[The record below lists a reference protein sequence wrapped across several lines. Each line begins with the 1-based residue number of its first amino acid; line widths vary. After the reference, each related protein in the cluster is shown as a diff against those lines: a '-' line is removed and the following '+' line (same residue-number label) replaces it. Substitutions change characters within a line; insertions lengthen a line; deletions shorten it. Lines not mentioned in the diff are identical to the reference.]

1 MQALSL
7 PVRESDSC
15 TAPQVRKRIDL
26 GLPYAE
32 FEGLR
37 QDLGVSAERLAK
49 AIGIHP
55 RTLQRRR
62 KDERIDFVESDRLL
76 RFQDLFC
83 RAAEAL
89 EDRRAAASWL
99 GRASPRF
106 SDLAPLEYA
115 STEPGYQ
122 ELLQVI
128 ECIADDSFG

>member
-1 MQALSL
+1 LALLTALS
-7 PVRESDSC
+7 R
-15 TAPQVRKRIDL
+15 DL
-26 GLPYAE
+26 DAGEAASIALALE
-32 FEGLR
+32 ISA
-37 QDLGVSAERLAK
+37 DLIL
-49 AIGIHP
+49 
-55 RTLQRRR
+55 
-62 KDERIDFVESDRLL
+62 FVEADRLF